1 MVTIGMNYRVL
12 AGKERAFEE
21 AFAKIAEALAK
32 ESGHTA
38 SHLYRDVHD
47 PQSYLILSD
56 WNDRAAFEGFI
67 KSDRFAKVTAWGRE
81 QILAERPRHQIYE
94 R

>member
-12 AGKERAFEE
+12 PGKERIFED
-21 AFAKIAEALAK
+21 AFAKIAEVLAQ
-32 ESGHTA
+32 EAGHTK
-38 SHLYRDVHD
+38 SQLYRDVHD
-47 PQSYLILSD
+47 PQRYLILSD
-56 WNDRAAFEGFI
+56 WNDRAAFEAFV

-81 QILAERPRHQIYE
+81 QVLAERPRHEVYE